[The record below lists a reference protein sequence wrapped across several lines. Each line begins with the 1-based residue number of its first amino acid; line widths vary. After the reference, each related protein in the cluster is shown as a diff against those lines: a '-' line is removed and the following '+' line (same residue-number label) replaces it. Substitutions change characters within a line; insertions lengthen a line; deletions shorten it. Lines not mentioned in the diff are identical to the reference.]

1 MEGNVTQ
8 IKSRIR
14 IDVDEMVK
22 NIYVKNS
29 LFGILIHIVL
39 KLVNI

>member
-1 MEGNVTQ
+1 MEGNVIQT
-8 IKSRIR
+8 KSRIR
-14 IDVDEMVK
+14 TDVDEMVK

-29 LFGILIHIVL
+29 IFGIHKVF

>member
-29 LFGILIHIVL
+29 IFGILIHIVL

>member
-29 LFGILIHIVL
+29 IFGILIHIAL